1 MAITMMLRLVE
12 KHALTPPNVRHI
24 QVYSHPQRLPHTNRP
39 VVNSPLEAKFSVQ
52 YCVSRALMHG
62 KVLIEHFEGNAWA
75 DREAQR
81 LLKLVDVAPHP
92 TMTDKPWC
100 AEVIVE
106 TADGRTLSEKTEY
119 LMGRGK
125 PNPMSEA
132 EMRVKF
138 EDCVSRILPADQ
150 TARLFEMLGSFESIE
165 NMRDLTA
172 LCAAPSSASSAAA
185 E

>member
-12 KHALTPPNVRHI
+12 KHGLTPPNVRRI

-39 VVNSPLEAKFSVQ
+39 AVNSALEAKFSVQ

-62 KVLIEHFEGNAWA
+62 KVSIDHFEGDAWA
-75 DREAQR
+75 DPEAQR
-81 LLKLVDVAPHP
+81 LLKLVTAGPHP

-106 TADGRTLSEKTEY
+106 TADGRELSEKTDY

-125 PNPMSEA
+125 PNPMSES

-138 EDCVSRILPADQ
+138 DDCVSRILPAEQ
-150 TARLFEMLGSFESIE
+150 TARLFDMLGSFERIR
-165 NMRDLTA
+165 NLRDTTA
-172 LCAAPSSASSAAA
+172 LCVAPSSASSAAA